1 LREEHKSK
9 KKVILDRKRAINEA
23 YYTQGI
29 LPPVKDLETEAKDKA
44 VTKS

>member
-23 YYTQGI
+23 YYNQGI
-29 LPPVKDLETEAKDKA
+29 IPVKDLKTEAKDMAETKA
-44 VTKS
+44 